1 MDIIVDSREQKPY
14 TEFFDN
20 LDHKYEVKKLDVGDY
35 SIKGYED
42 QFAIERKELNDFI
55 QSITRERIRFS
66 IELEKARK
74 LQYFAVIVEGSFYDI
89 KNKNYKS
96 FTNPQSIL
104 STLFMWSVKF
114 DVPIFL
120 VDSRE
125 GGALAV
131 LKFAEAFL
139 KYKVYEDGNKSNKD

>member
-1 MDIIVDSREQKPY
+1 MKKIQKY
-14 TEFFDN
+14 QDLNKQIE
-20 LDHKYEVKKLDVGDY
+20 LDACRQGFIYLY
-35 SIKGYED
+35 
-42 QFAIERKELNDFI
+42 FI

-96 FTNPQSIL
+96 LTSPQSIL

-114 DVPIFL
+114 GVPLFL

-139 KYKVYEDGNKSNKD
+139 KYKVYEDGNKSDKD